1 MLKST
6 VTPHKTKVCKA
17 LMLSP
22 IPRHT
27 ALINTDDAPTM
38 GAIFTLAIRQSFGLS
53 LLQPSTPQIHPDS
66 IIPLACLW
74 PFGLFG
80 HMASREMFYRIPTA
94 QSTKLLKKNIF
105 FSLFFIYSCI
115 PASLT
120 SLLNKNETLGAYKH
134 CPGKYFMRT
143 IS

>member
-1 MLKST
+1 MHKST
-6 VTPHKTKVCKA
+6 VTPQKTKVWKG

-27 ALINTDDAPTM
+27 ALINTDATPTM
-38 GAIFTLAIRQSFGLS
+38 DAIFTLAIRQSFGLS
-53 LLQPSTPQIHPDS
+53 LPQPSTPQIHPDS
-66 IIPLACLW
+66 IIPLPCLW

-80 HMASREMFYRIPTA
+80 HLASREVFYRIPTA
-94 QSTKLLKKNIF
+94 ESTKLFKKKKKKF
-105 FSLFFIYSCI
+105 YKKSVL
-115 PASLT
+115 ASLT

-134 CPGKYFMRT
+134 GPGKYFMRT